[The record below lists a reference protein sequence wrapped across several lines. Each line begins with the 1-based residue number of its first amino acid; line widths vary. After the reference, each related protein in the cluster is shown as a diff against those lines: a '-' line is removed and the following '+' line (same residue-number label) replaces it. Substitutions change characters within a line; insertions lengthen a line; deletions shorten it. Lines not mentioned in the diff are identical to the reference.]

1 MPLLSVLVMNVVVLG
16 VWRHK
21 FEMETG
27 ASEVFSC
34 MPLDVGTLVTQLV
47 RK

>member
-1 MPLLSVLVMNVVVLG
+1 VLLLSVLVMNVFVLS

-21 FEMETG
+21 FEMKIG
-27 ASEVFSC
+27 ASEVFF